1 MIADLRGGSPQPP
14 PLPTWQRH
22 GAPAAEPADPAEH
35 EQEEQLQEQEEQLPA
50 AQLPEAQLAGD
61 VAGDGNAPPPC
72 SPPPCSPP
80 EFSSKPREDGADNFP
95 GFWRPP
101 AAEAAGT
108 GASGAAALAAAA
120 GKGSRKRAA
129 GSATGEGAQALQRQR
144 QPSLDD
150 EQMTLRGQGRS
161 RRVSCL
167 SRGCCSWLLAWLS
180 SRVLFLG
187 DCQLRCL
194 SEVASCSS
202 TGSLLEDGWQH
213 RAELELS
220 LI

>member
-22 GAPAAEPADPAEH
+22 GALAAEPADPAEH
-35 EQEEQLQEQEEQLPA
+35 EQEEQLQEQEEQLPEQGEQLPA

-72 SPPPCSPP
+72 LPPPCSPP
-80 EFSSKPREDGADNFP
+80 EVSSKPREDGADNFP

-108 GASGAAALAAAA
+108 GASGVAALAAVD

-144 QPSLDD
+144 QPSLDGGD

-167 SRGCCSWLLAWLS
+167 SRGCCSWLFTWL
-180 SRVLFLG
+180 
-187 DCQLRCL
+187 
-194 SEVASCSS
+194 
-202 TGSLLEDGWQH
+202 
-213 RAELELS
+213 
-220 LI
+220 